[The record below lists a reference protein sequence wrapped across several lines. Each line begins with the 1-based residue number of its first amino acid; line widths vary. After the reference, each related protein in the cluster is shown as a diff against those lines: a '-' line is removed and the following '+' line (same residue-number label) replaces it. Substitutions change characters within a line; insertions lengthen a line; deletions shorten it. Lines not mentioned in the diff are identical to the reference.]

1 MYNDSGYSRAGA
13 APRIFG
19 LTLLV
24 LVLLFGGALWFDF
37 LGLIDVTAVM
47 APALRLIGLEPREDP
62 PLPDEPMLLEAER
75 IAKRE
80 EALAIFAEELDG
92 REQALMARGS
102 ELEALAQQ
110 LGERELALEDR
121 ENSVN
126 QALRRVE
133 NQRAALVKL
142 STYLTNM
149 PPADAVEIMVNYPD
163 PLLLD
168 VLLMTDELAEAQG
181 QLSLVPFWLS
191 QMPPARAA
199 TIGEKLELLPEITG
213 AHERAG
219 TH

>member
-1 MYNDSGYSRAGA
+1 MYNDSGYSRVGA

-24 LVLLFGGALWFDF
+24 LVLVLGGALWFDF
-37 LGLIDVTAVM
+37 LGLMDVTAVM
-47 APALRLIGLEPREDP
+47 APALRWVGLDPR
-62 PLPDEPMLLEAER
+62 DEPAGPDAPLLLESER
-75 IAKRE
+75 LGKRE
-80 EALAIFAEELDG
+80 EALAILADQLDDREAALRNREAEI
-92 REQALMARGS
+92 
-102 ELEALAQQ
+102 EAMAQQ
-110 LGERELALEDR
+110 LEEREAAVTDR

-168 VLLMTDELAEAQG
+168 VLLMTDELAEASG
-181 QLSLVPFWLS
+181 RMSLAAFWLS
-191 QMPPARAA
+191 RMPAARAA
-199 TIGEKLELLPEITG
+199 LIGEKLEMLPEI
-213 AHERAG
+213 RSVD
-219 TH
+219 